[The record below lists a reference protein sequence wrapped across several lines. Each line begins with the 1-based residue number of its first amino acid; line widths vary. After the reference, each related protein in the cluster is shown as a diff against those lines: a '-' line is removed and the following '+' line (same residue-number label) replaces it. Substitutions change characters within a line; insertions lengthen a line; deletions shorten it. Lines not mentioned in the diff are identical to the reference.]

1 MRRLTDRLYP
11 WWEGRTLREQR
22 MLSVM
27 AVLLA
32 AVFVWLAVVR
42 PMLGWREQAAADRA
56 GAEADLARV
65 QAGLRLTAPTG
76 AARPV
81 IDLEGFE
88 PLVARTAAAAGLN
101 VTTGMDASGRLAF
114 RIPDAS
120 SAAVFGWM
128 SALER
133 DHGITVVSL
142 GVVENTDATLQVEGA
157 LSRREGPGGQGRGT
171 G

>member
-11 WWEGRTLREQR
+11 WWEARTVREQR
-22 MLSVM
+22 MLAVM

-32 AVFVWLAVVR
+32 AVFLWLAVVR
-42 PMLGWREQAAADRA
+42 PMLGWREQAAADRT

-65 QAGLRLTAPTG
+65 QVGLRLTAPAP

-81 IDLEGFE
+81 IDVEGFE
-88 PLVARTAAAAGLN
+88 PLVTRTAEAAGLG
-101 VTTGMDASGRLAF
+101 VTTGMDATGGLAF
-114 RIPDAS
+114 RIPAAS
-120 SAAVFGWM
+120 SAALFGWM

-133 DHGITVVSL
+133 DHGIAVVSL

-157 LSRREGPGGQGRGT
+157 LSRQAGG
-171 G
+171 

>member
-11 WWEGRTLREQR
+11 WWEGRTLRERR
-22 MLSVM
+22 MLTLM

-32 AVFVWLAVVR
+32 AVLVWLAVVR
-42 PMLGWREQAAADRA
+42 PVLAWREAAAAERA
-56 GAEADLARV
+56 RAEADLAWV
-65 QAGLRLTAPTG
+65 QAGLRLTAPTP

-81 IDLEGFE
+81 IDVEGFE
-88 PLVARTAAAAGLN
+88 PLVQRTAAAAGLS
-101 VTTGMDASGRLAF
+101 VTTGMDAEGRLAF

-120 SAAVFGWM
+120 SSALFGWM

-133 DHGITVVSL
+133 DHAIAVVSL

-157 LSRREGPGGQGRGT
+157 LSRQAASGG
-171 G
+171 

>member
-11 WWEGRTLREQR
+11 WWEARTVREQR
-22 MLSVM
+22 MLAVM

-32 AVFVWLAVVR
+32 AVVVWLAVVR

-56 GAEADLARV
+56 GAEAELAWV
-65 QAGLRLTAPTG
+65 EAGLRLTAPTA

-81 IDLEGFE
+81 IDVEGFE
-88 PLVARTAAAAGLN
+88 PLVLRTAEAAGLEA
-101 VTTGMDASGRLAF
+101 TTGMDPSGRLEF
-114 RIPDAS
+114 RIPNAS
-120 SAAVFGWM
+120 SSALFGWM

-133 DHGITVVSL
+133 DHGIAVVSL

-157 LSRREGPGGQGRGT
+157 LSRQAG
-171 G
+171 

>member
-11 WWEGRTLREQR
+11 WWEGRTLRERR
-22 MLSVM
+22 MLALM

-32 AVFVWLAVVR
+32 AVLVWLAVIR
-42 PMLGWREQAAADRA
+42 PVLAWREAAAADRVQ
-56 GAEADLARV
+56 AEAELAGV
-65 QAGLRLTAPTG
+65 EAGLRLTAPTA

-88 PLVARTAAAAGLN
+88 PLVIRTAEAAGLT

-120 SAAVFGWM
+120 SPALFGWM

-133 DHGITVVSL
+133 DHGIAVISL

-157 LSRREGPGGQGRGT
+157 LSRQPG
-171 G
+171 

>member
-11 WWEGRTLREQR
+11 WWEARTVREQR
-22 MLSVM
+22 MLAVM

-32 AVFVWLAVVR
+32 AVFLWLAVVR

-65 QAGLRLTAPTG
+65 QVGLRLTAPTP

-81 IDLEGFE
+81 IDVGGFE
-88 PLVARTAAAAGLN
+88 PLVTRTAEAAGLG
-101 VTTGMDASGRLAF
+101 VTTGMDATGRLAF
-114 RIPDAS
+114 RIPAAS
-120 SAAVFGWM
+120 SAALFDWM

-133 DHGITVVSL
+133 DHGIAVVSL

-157 LSRREGPGGQGRGT
+157 LSRQAGG
-171 G
+171 